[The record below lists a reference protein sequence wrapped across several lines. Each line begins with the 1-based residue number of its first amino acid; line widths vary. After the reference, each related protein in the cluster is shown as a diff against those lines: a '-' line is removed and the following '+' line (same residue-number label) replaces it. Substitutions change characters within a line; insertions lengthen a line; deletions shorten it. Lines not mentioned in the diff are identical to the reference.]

1 LTNRSSVTSSK
12 LVDSTAF
19 KNLEA
24 HQAKLVRDGVQMR
37 QLFAADADRFAK
49 FSLHFEREAEFRAS
63 ISGPALTASR
73 ARSGRHSRRS
83 QQEHHDRRDALS
95 ARAVGS

>member
-1 LTNRSSVTSSK
+1 

-49 FSLHFEREAEFRAS
+49 FSLHFEREAAS
-63 ISGPALTASR
+63 CARHLALR
-73 ARSGRHSRRS
+73 
-83 QQEHHDRRDALS
+83 
-95 ARAVGS
+95 